1 MTRPY
6 DPSMSYPGAPSPVPR
21 RARRRWPWI
30 TLAVL
35 VLLILVGRLAP
46 PEPDLATTP
55 VAEKATTSAPSTSPP
70 PPVTSTAEAVAAILL
85 AAPSTA
91 RVVESPAAA
100 TAALIQLSTLE
111 VKGRAP
117 KTGYDRGKFGQAW
130 SDDVTV
136 DAGHNGCDTRND
148 VLRRDLTSVV
158 ATAVSGGCTVTA
170 GVLADPYTGTSVSF
184 TRGQTSSS
192 DVQIDHVVALSDA
205 WQKGAQQLDATT
217 LRNFANDPR
226 NLQAVSGPINAAKSD
241 GDAATWLPP
250 NKAFRCTYVARQ
262 VEIKA
267 DYRLW
272 VTDAERDAIAGI
284 LTDCGGTPTPTITVA
299 PTTTV
304 PTTEVAAAPP
314 IVEPVVVPM
323 AVPDPAPVY
332 TPAPAPVYTPAPE
345 PPSSSSSGGGYGGGS
360 CGGDSYINS
369 AGNCV
374 QSPMSAPSAPAGASA
389 QCNDGTYSF
398 SQSRRGTCSGHG
410 GVATWL

>member
-1 MTRPY
+1 MTRPH
-6 DPSMSYPGAPSPVPR
+6 DPSYNYPGNLVPAQSR
-21 RARRRWPWI
+21 RRRRWPWI

-35 VLLILVGRLAP
+35 VFFFVVGHFAP
-46 PEPDLATTP
+46 PDTDPATAP
-55 VAEKATTSAPSTSPP
+55 VAEKAATSAPTTSTP
-70 PPVTSTAEAVAAILL
+70 PPVTTIAEAVAATLL
-85 AAPSTA
+85 AAPNTA

-100 TAALIQLSTLE
+100 TAALTQLSTLE

-117 KTGYDRGKFGQAW
+117 KTGYDRGNFGQAW

-158 ATAVSGGCTVTA
+158 ATAVSRGCTVTA

-184 TRGQTSSS
+184 TRGQTSST

-205 WQKGAQQLDATT
+205 WQKGAQQLDTTT

-262 VEIKA
+262 VEVKA

-284 LTDCGGTPTPTITVA
+284 LTDCGGTPIPTTTVA
-299 PTTTV
+299 PTTII
-304 PTTEVAAAPP
+304 PTEVAAAPP
-314 IVEPVVVPM
+314 TVEPVVVPM
-323 AVPDPAPVY
+323 AVPDPVPAY
-332 TPAPAPVYTPAPE
+332 TPAPEPVYTSAPE
-345 PPSSSSSGGGYGGGS
+345 PPSSSSDGGYGGGS

-410 GVATWL
+410 GVGTWL